1 VAKGSRRGAREAA
14 ALEARKRGDDDV
26 GPPRPAGG
34 QRVEDGF
41 VVRSLSGASTGRS
54 YRCPGCDHE
63 LAAGTAHVVVWPE
76 GREDDRRHWHTAC
89 WTARG
94 RRGVKVQRAKNAP
107 RYG

>member
-1 VAKGSRRGAREAA
+1 VARGSRRGARETA
-14 ALEARKRGDDDV
+14 ALEALRKGDDDA
-26 GPPRPAGG
+26 PLRPGAG

-41 VVRSLSGASTGRS
+41 VVRSLSGASSGRS

-76 GREDDRRHWHTAC
+76 GREDDRRHWHGTC
-89 WTARG
+89 WSARD
-94 RRGVKVQRAKNAP
+94 RRGVKMHRSKNAP

>member
-1 VAKGSRRGAREAA
+1 
-14 ALEARKRGDDDV
+14 
-26 GPPRPAGG
+26 
-34 QRVEDGF
+34 
-41 VVRSLSGASTGRS
+41 
-54 YRCPGCDHE
+54 
-63 LAAGTAHVVVWPE
+63 VWPE